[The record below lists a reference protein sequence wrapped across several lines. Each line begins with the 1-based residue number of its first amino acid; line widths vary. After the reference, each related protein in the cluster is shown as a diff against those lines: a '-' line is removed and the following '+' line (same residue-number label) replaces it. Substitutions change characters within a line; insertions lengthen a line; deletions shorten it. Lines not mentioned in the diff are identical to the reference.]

1 VLTAQRIR
9 GPLAAYTLRSVVVSL
24 LTLLAQGT
32 PGLSQEGPDDLQ
44 RLLKMFYVLAGAGT
58 LIALAGYAIP
68 SKTLQ
73 IVGIALIFL
82 GVGVFVAAVG
92 SFG

>member
-1 VLTAQRIR
+1 VI
-9 GPLAAYTLRSVVVSL
+9 
-24 LTLLAQGT
+24 TLLAQGL
-32 PGLSQEGPDDLQ
+32 PGLTQDGPDDLQ
-44 RLLKMFYVLAGAGT
+44 RLLKMFYVLFGAGV
-58 LIALAGYAIP
+58 LISFAGYGIP

-82 GVGVFVAAVG
+82 STGVFVAAIG

>member
-1 VLTAQRIR
+1 M
-9 GPLAAYTLRSVVVSL
+9 
-24 LTLLAQGT
+24 LTLLAQGLT
-32 PGLSQEGPDDLQ
+32 QDGPDDLQ
-44 RLLKMFYVLAGAGT
+44 RLLKMFYVLFGVGV
-58 LIALAGYAIP
+58 LISFAGYAIP

-82 GVGVFVAAVG
+82 STGVFVAAIG

>member
-1 VLTAQRIR
+1 M
-9 GPLAAYTLRSVVVSL
+9 
-24 LTLLAQGT
+24 LTLLAQGL
-32 PGLSQEGPDDLQ
+32 PGLTQEGPDDLH
-44 RLLKMFYVLAGAGT
+44 RLLRMFYVLFGLGVV
-58 LIALAGYAIP
+58 LAFLGYGIP

-82 GVGVFVAAVG
+82 GTGVFVAAIG